1 MESGGVIAGIIGAAF
16 FIVLIYIID
25 GIPKKL
31 DKKMRSLLVEY
42 KKWADRENRHIHRLE
57 RISKKQDELVNID
70 HENLDYLR
78 IEKTRIKVELDQ
90 LEDLNVFLNTL
101 ESEAEQRKYSQLEEI
116 ENKIDEHPDRERE
129 LEETRSRLVA
139 RMEDIRKEEADRG
152 PEQ

>member
-1 MESGGVIAGIIGAAF
+1 MESGNVIAGIIGAAF

-31 DKKMRSLLVEY
+31 DQKMRSLLVEY

>member
-1 MESGGVIAGIIGAAF
+1 MESGNVIAGIIGVAF

-31 DKKMRSLLVEY
+31 DKKMRTLLVEY

-57 RISKKQDELVNID
+57 RISKKQDELLNID

-139 RMEDIRKEEADRG
+139 RMQDIRKEEADHG

>member
-1 MESGGVIAGIIGAAF
+1 MESGDVIAGIIGAAF

>member
-1 MESGGVIAGIIGAAF
+1 MESGNVIAGIIGVAF

-31 DKKMRSLLVEY
+31 DQKMRTLLVEY

-57 RISKKQDELVNID
+57 RISKKQDELLNID

-139 RMEDIRKEEADRG
+139 RMQDIRKEEADHG

>member
-1 MESGGVIAGIIGAAF
+1 MESGNVIAGIIGAAF

-42 KKWADRENRHIHRLE
+42 KKWADRENRHIRRLE